1 MTTAREAARAA
12 VVATTDQLRRL
23 DEDEFDSYV
32 EREADQVAACRA
44 ILEWPLAEFDDETQA
59 LVVELVSLQRRL
71 CDEFDR
77 LLAASAVEGNRL
89 GQGRRAIEAYAAR
102 PMALPMQT
110 RAG

>member
-1 MTTAREAARAA
+1 
-12 VVATTDQLRRL
+12 
-23 DEDEFDSYV
+23 
-32 EREADQVAACRA
+32 
-44 ILEWPLAEFDDETQA
+44 
-59 LVVELVSLQRRL
+59 VELVSLQRRL